1 MRSIGRDAG
10 TIEASYSAEVAGG
23 LLQALVNTRGRLG
36 VLAGCKRN
44 TERPGVR
51 EAGHATKA
59 IALTAVRSACLLLC
73 HLVPFVGQGGP
84 SRLLQSNSPRM
95 VHIYLYCW
103 R

>member
-51 EAGHATKA
+51 EAGHAPKA
-59 IALTAVRSACLLLC
+59 IAFTAVCSACLLLC
-73 HLVPFVGQGGP
+73 HLFPFLGQAGP
-84 SRLLQSNSPRM
+84 SRLLHPNTPRM
-95 VHIYLYCW
+95 RHP
-103 R
+103 